1 MVETNCIF
9 EKTPPSYVRLK
20 FVYKNKA
27 LYTCTCE
34 LTVDV
39 HIIGMFTTACS
50 NLYLSL

>member
-9 EKTPPSYVRLK
+9 EKTSPSYVRLK

-27 LYTCTCE
+27 LYTCE